1 MSRLKIF
8 TELFL
13 SCSTLFIA
21 GCDNV
26 SASDNQQIVKSQIIS
41 NIDSTR
47 TLGTALEHRN
57 HCQSF
62 KWEDEDDTQGRHIV
76 KYTCIMSPDSSME
89 IWNTKLD
96 KVIDDTSAV
105 VKNIQIGMENS
116 QEFCKKINYES
127 YDCKRPE
134 RYNSAKQSIVQ
145 NKIRLDSL
153 NKLKSVKVTGVEQV
167 ITWSVMPSYEQ
178 PVQLLSAIYYY
189 KFNDGDEYNA
199 NQSHSIL
206 TDIYRD
212 TDYGNPVESV
222 LNKYIKESK

>member
-13 SCSTLFIA
+13 SCSTLFVA

-57 HCQSF
+57 HCQLF
-62 KWEDEDDTQGRHIV
+62 KWEDADDTQGRHIV
-76 KYTCIMSPDSSME
+76 KYTCIMSTDSTME

-105 VKNIQIGMENS
+105 VKNIQIGIEHS
-116 QEFCKKINYES
+116 QEFCKKIDYES

-134 RYNSAKQSIVQ
+134 RYNSAKQSMDEH
-145 NKIRLDSL
+145 KIRLDSL
-153 NKLKSVKVTGVEQV
+153 NKLKSIKVTGVEQI
-167 ITWSVMPSYEQ
+167 ITWSVMPDYEQ
-178 PVQLLSAIYYY
+178 PAQLLSAIYHYEL
-189 KFNDGDEYNA
+189 NDGNEYNA
-199 NQSHSIL
+199 SQSYAIL

-212 TDYGNPVESV
+212 TDYGNPVESA
-222 LNKYIKESK
+222 LNKYIMENK